1 MGVYNK
7 NTDSYITIIIYLLY
21 NINETRPYKIE
32 IDSVTENGLHKDF
45 KNHLRSSLACFK
57 QFDLHI
63 AFENI
68 LDMKAF
74 AWEKEDNEDS
84 SLDINVCKIFN
95 FF

>member
-1 MGVYNK
+1 MRVHNE

-32 IDSVTENGLHKDF
+32 IDSVTENGLHKSF
-45 KNHLRSSLACFK
+45 RNHLKSSLVYFK
-57 QFDLHI
+57 IFDLHT

-74 AWEKEDNEDS
+74 TWAKEDNEDS
-84 SLDINVCKIFN
+84 PRDINVCKIFN

>member
-1 MGVYNK
+1 MRVHNK

-32 IDSVTENGLHKDF
+32 IDSVTENGLHKNF
-45 KNHLRSSLACFK
+45 RNHLKSSLVCFK
-57 QFDLHI
+57 IFDLHT

-74 AWEKEDNEDS
+74 TWAKEDNEDS
-84 SLDINVCKIFN
+84 PRDINVCKIFN

>member
-32 IDSVTENGLHKDF
+32 IDSVTENGLHKEF
-45 KNHLRSSLACFK
+45 KNHLESSLVCFK
-57 QFDLHI
+57 QFDLHT

-68 LDMKAF
+68 LDMKVF
-74 AWEKEDNEDS
+74 AWAKEDNEDN